1 MLRVGLT
8 GGIGS
13 GKSTASGRLA
23 ELGAVVIDS
32 DVLAREVVDPGTPG
46 LAAIRAAFGPDVI
59 TADGRLDRPRL
70 GQIVFADPDR
80 LAVLNGIVH
89 PLVRTRAAAI
99 SAGAGPDS
107 VVVQDVPLLVENNL
121 AADFDLV
128 VVVDA
133 PDEERVTRLTE
144 RRGMS
149 VKDARARMAAQAAR
163 EERLD
168 AADIVLDN
176 SGSTEDLLGAVDELW
191 LRLQRLATGSALSD
205 PPPTVEA

>member
-23 ELGAVVIDS
+23 ELGALVIDS
-32 DVLAREVVDPGTPG
+32 DVLAREVVEPGTPG
-46 LAAIRAAFGPDVI
+46 LAAIRSAFGPEAI
-59 TADGRLDRPRL
+59 TPGGGLDRPRL
-70 GQIVFADPDR
+70 GQIVFADPER

-89 PLVRTRAAAI
+89 PLVRARAAAI

-107 VVVQDVPLLVENNL
+107 VVVQDVSLLVENNL

-133 PDEERVTRLTE
+133 PDEDRVARLTE
-144 RRGMS
+144 RRGMT
-149 VKDARARMAAQAAR
+149 VEDARARMAAQATR
-163 EERLD
+163 EDRLA

-176 SGSTEDLLGAVDELW
+176 SGSPEELLGSVDDLW
-191 LRLQRLATGSALSD
+191 PRLQRLAAGSALSD
-205 PPPTVEA
+205 PPPTLEA